1 MFKDVNTARTHT
13 ILPSHFLFFFTYG
26 KLEDGAQALSADQKM
41 NLRTEASC
49 QVEQAYIQEE
59 SRSLLTLSLLYQPWA
74 TYRLIRYER
83 NNYLDVLLY
92 VAESKFNQTA

>member
-26 KLEDGAQALSADQKM
+26 KLEDGALALSADQKM

-49 QVEQAYIQEE
+49 
-59 SRSLLTLSLLYQPWA
+59 
-74 TYRLIRYER
+74 
-83 NNYLDVLLY
+83 
-92 VAESKFNQTA
+92 